1 VQYFGGKSRVAS
13 AIASYLESVRDNRPY
28 LEPFVGGA
36 SVMCRMTGDRV
47 GGDIIVPRKEND
59 RQRKN
64 ATTHHGET
72 HERPLPSE
80 VDSVRAKRQL
90 HGNGIPI
97 IKGQRYRTR

>member
-47 GGDIIVPRKEND
+47 GGDRIVLRKEND

-72 HERPLPSE
+72 HERLAPVARIFGSWPSRH
-80 VDSVRAKRQL
+80 V
-90 HGNGIPI
+90 HGELFQETG
-97 IKGQRYRTR
+97 